1 MAYYVYMRVISGH
14 LWVVFVGCGP
24 YMGRICKKVTV
35 SHCRGIR
42 GQFFRGEEEK
52 LSPDR
57 WPRVALDVCVE
68 NIF

>member
-1 MAYYVYMRVISGH
+1 MSIYRSYLWDMARI
-14 LWVVFVGCGP
+14 CEN
-24 YMGRICKKVTV
+24 MGRICKKVTV

-42 GQFFRGEEEK
+42 GEFFRGEEEK